1 MAKRPMLPPATLGKP
16 SKKSKYSNEDEMED
30 DEEEEGCSCDHEEE
44 EKGIM
49 LKLSILLPSALQ
61 PK

>member
-16 SKKSKYSNEDEMED
+16 SKKSKYSNGEEPEED
-30 DEEEEGCSCDHEEE
+30 DEEEGCSCDHEEE